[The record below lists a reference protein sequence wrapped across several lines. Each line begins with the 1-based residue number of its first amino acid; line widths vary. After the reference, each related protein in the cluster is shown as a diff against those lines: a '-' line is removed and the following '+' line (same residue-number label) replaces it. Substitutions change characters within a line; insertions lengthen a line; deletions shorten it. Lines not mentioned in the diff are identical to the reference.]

1 MRQVNYIVL
10 HCTATP
16 KNTTV
21 QSIQNH
27 WRNVLGWKS
36 PGYHYLYTANG
47 IEVQLQTID
56 KPTNGVKGHNDNS
69 IHLSYIGGA
78 TTDDRTKAQKEAMK
92 SRVIQ
97 LLKQFPDAEVLGHCD
112 FPGVVKSCPNF
123 NVKKWLKDEGIHN

>member
-1 MRQVNYIVL
+1 
-10 HCTATP
+10 
-16 KNTTV
+16 
-21 QSIQNH
+21 
-27 WRNVLGWKS
+27 VLGWKS

-47 IEVQLQTID
+47 KEVQLETID
-56 KPTNGVKGHNDNS
+56 KPTNGVKGHNEDS

-78 TTDDRTKAQKEAMK
+78 TTDDRTKAQKESMK

-123 NVKKWLKDEGIHN
+123 NVKKWLKDEGIRN